1 MQCDDLLT
9 PGHLWV
15 RVLRMDMAALPGL
28 RVSLPDPLPTQACV
42 KWPGPHRPQTSA
54 PSTTTAPG
62 CCHHA
67 VESPG
72 SWAQRGPV
80 PTWSQPPAPQP
91 AEAGQAVLPGA
102 LGRTHPA
109 PAASAQ
115 ASTLHRPALSPPQR
129 GRGLQPWLSVGLWGT
144 EPYTSPCGCPF
155 SALCRLH
162 FRKSRTLYPNCL
174 LPALPTL
181 CRGGALASQARE
193 EQMVCSLPAPR
204 LGVTGGTA
212 LEAPPCHPP
221 VLWVS
226 FLWRLLAGW
235 LGPSC
240 PRPPSFYLCWCL
252 QFGVGSLGRQ
262 LRRCWQSGAV

>member
-62 CCHHA
+62 CCHRA

-144 EPYTSPCGCPF
+144 EPYTSPCGRPF
-155 SALCRLH
+155 SALRRLH

-181 CRGGALASQARE
+181 CRGGALASQACG

-204 LGVTGGTA
+204 LGVTGAQLWKHRPATH
-212 LEAPPCHPP
+212 PPC
-221 VLWVS
+221 
-226 FLWRLLAGW
+226 
-235 LGPSC
+235 GP
-240 PRPPSFYLCWCL
+240 RF
-252 QFGVGSLGRQ
+252 FGGS
-262 LRRCWQSGAV
+262 

>member
-9 PGHLWV
+9 PGHLWA
-15 RVLRMDMAALPGL
+15 RVLRMDVAALPGL

-144 EPYTSPCGCPF
+144 EPYTSPCGRPF

-193 EQMVCSLPAPR
+193 EQMVCSLPAPP
-204 LGVTGGTA
+204 LGATGGTA

-240 PRPPSFYLCWCL
+240 PRPPLFYLCWCL
-252 QFGVGSLGRQ
+252 QFGVGSLGGQ
-262 LRRCWQSGAV
+262 LRRCW